1 MGKSILNIQYI
12 CFTGCTGFATAAKNN
27 IQALIQR
34 GHELCV
40 TPLDLGFNKSINTED
55 FNVYSELVSKKDHAD
70 FIKLYHC
77 VPFMQRRFKTSGKKI
92 GYATFET
99 FDPPREWKAY
109 FDRYEIIITP
119 SKFNYEIFKKQGYK
133 DVFYF
138 PHIIDFTKFNSQV
151 KPLPLKNELSSFK
164 FLWIGTWK
172 KRKNY
177 ELLIRAFLEEFEKDE
192 DICLV
197 LKTNQSAIKNH
208 ESILRKIKAEI
219 SWKKHFPQIEFDK
232 AVISDGVIPNYI
244 KSFDC
249 FVSPTRGEGFGLPGL
264 QSMALGVPVITT
276 NFSGVLDYANEQTAT
291 LLEIDGFERV
301 SCMDGVVQF
310 KNKQW
315 PVINIKELRKKMRFV
330 YENYNF
336 ARKKS
341 EYAIQYVQER
351 FGYNQIEKLENEL
364 LSVLP

>member
-1 MGKSILNIQYI
+1 MKIQYI

-27 IQALIQR
+27 INALTQR
-34 GHELCV
+34 SHELCV
-40 TPLDLGFNKSINTED
+40 TPLDLGFNKTINPSD
-55 FNVYSELVSKKDHAD
+55 FDRYSNLINKKDQID

-109 FDRYEIIITP
+109 FDQYEIIVTP
-119 SKFNYEIFKKQGYK
+119 SKFNYEIFKKQGYENL
-133 DVFYF
+133 FYL
-138 PHIIDFTKFNSQV
+138 PHVIDFTKFNAQT
-151 KPLPLKNELSSFK
+151 KPLSLKKTLPSFN

-172 KRKNY
+172 RRKNY

-192 DICLV
+192 DVCLV

-219 SWKKHFPQIEFDK
+219 SWKKHFSQIEFDK
-232 AVISDGVIPNYI
+232 AVISDDIMPNYI

-264 QSMALGVPVITT
+264 HAMSLGVPVITT
-276 NFSGVLDYANEQTAT
+276 NFSGVLDYANSETAT
-291 LLEIDGFERV
+291 LLEIDGFEKIP
-301 SCMDGVVQF
+301 CMDGVVQF
-310 KNKQW
+310 KNKTW
-315 PVINIKELRKKMRFV
+315 PVIHIKELRDKMRFV

-341 EYAIQYVQER
+341 DYAKIYVQKY
-351 FGYNQIEKLENEL
+351 FGYDQIEKLENIIKEI
-364 LSVLP
+364 